1 MLWETI
7 RFGLFRIVRLFFF
20 GSFVWIFF
28 RTSGF
33 FDFPFFSDHS
43 IFVLGGYK
51 QTRLKMH
58 HGTETCS
65 WNKTDAASDKEVK
78 DDNEHITRLLQQ
90 VTEMHA
96 SYELLYQRNV
106 ALSAELKVANETIER
121 QQGWPGVSVQI

>member
-1 MLWETI
+1 MKSILLP
-7 RFGLFRIVRLFFF
+7 GSVFF
-20 GSFVWIFF
+20 GSFVWFF
-28 RTSGF
+28 SDRSSGFF
-33 FDFPFFSDHS
+33 FDFPFFG
-43 IFVLGGYK
+43 LAWWYK

-78 DDNEHITRLLQQ
+78 DDNEHIARLLQQ

>member
-1 MLWETI
+1 
-7 RFGLFRIVRLFFF
+7 
-20 GSFVWIFF
+20 
-28 RTSGF
+28 
-33 FDFPFFSDHS
+33 
-43 IFVLGGYK
+43 VLGGYK

-78 DDNEHITRLLQQ
+78 DDNEHIARLLQQ